1 MKGRKPT
8 RREMKEDA
16 FVTFV
21 FRASDFIKENRT
33 KVIAGAALAV
43 IVGVAST
50 YIVTSRRAAEEEAGR
65 QLLAGILQQR
75 MENYE
80 GAAAAYQ
87 DVLSRFSGTE
97 SGKLA
102 LLYLGHAR
110 YGMMEYGSSVEA
122 YERYLKRE
130 KKDTLTRAHAKRGIA
145 ACMEN
150 MGRYEEAAVAYE
162 ETARTLDGDSAVP
175 EDLMAAARCR
185 RLAGN
190 PEEAMSLLQEIV
202 DFHSDFRDIDKAK
215 VLLAELEYGTSK

>member
-21 FRASDFIKENRT
+21 FRASDFIKENST
-33 KVIAGAALAV
+33 KVIAGVALAV
-43 IVGVAST
+43 IVGVASA
-50 YIVTSRRAAEEEAGR
+50 YILTSRRAADEEAGR
-65 QLLAGILQQR
+65 QLLAGMLQQR

-80 GAAAAYQ
+80 AAAAAYE
-87 DVLSRFSGTE
+87 DVLSRFSGTAT
-97 SGKLA
+97 GKIA

-110 YGMMEYGSSVEA
+110 YGMKDYDAAAEA

-130 KKDTLTRAHAKRGIA
+130 KKDRLTRSQAMRGLA
-145 ACMEN
+145 ACMEST
-150 MGRYEEAAVAYE
+150 GRYEEAAAAYE
-162 ETARTLDGDSAVP
+162 ETARTLDADSAAP
-175 EDLMAAARCR
+175 EDLMAAARCL

-190 PEEAMSLLQEIV
+190 PQGAMSLLQEIV
-202 DFHSDFRDIDKAK
+202 DSHSDFQEIDKAK